1 MKNKKKTTACLLL
14 AVLLITAGIT
24 YNPISA
30 CAGAYKKS
38 VSKKITIDP
47 NKYNYMILEVKEEAE
62 ITITVKASD
71 GKSDS
76 FSFVHTAPGCC
87 WWGTDENA
95 DEAHAYTWGGESRG
109 KKKAVLKKVRL
120 TGGSG
125 HAVDFAVSDDGKTAG
140 KKQKLKVTVKAD
152 KPVLRISQFE
162 RVKN

>member
-1 MKNKKKTTACLLL
+1 MKNRRKATVCLLL
-14 AVLLITAGIT
+14 AVLLIAAGIT

-38 VSKKITIDP
+38 VSKKITVDP
-47 NKYNYMILEVKEEAE
+47 DKYCYMILEVKEETE

-76 FSFVHTAPGCC
+76 FSFGHTAPGCC
-87 WWGTDENA
+87 WWGTDETA

-120 TGGSG
+120 TGSSG
-125 HAVDFAVSDDGKTAG
+125 HAVDFAVSDNGKTAG

-152 KPVLRISQFE
+152 KPVLKIVKFE
-162 RVKN
+162 QVKI

>member
-1 MKNKKKTTACLLL
+1 MKNRRKDTMCLLL
-14 AVLLITAGIT
+14 AVLLTAAGIT

-38 VSKKITIDP
+38 VSKKITVDP
-47 NKYNYMILEVKEEAE
+47 DKYCYMILDVKEEAE
-62 ITITVKASD
+62 ITITVKDSD
-71 GKSDS
+71 AKSDS
-76 FSFVHTAPGCC
+76 FSFGHTAPGCC

-95 DEAHAYTWGGESRG
+95 DEAHAYTWGGSSDG

-120 TGGSG
+120 TGSSG

-152 KPVLRISQFE
+152 KPVLRISQFQQ
-162 RVKN
+162 VKN

>member
-1 MKNKKKTTACLLL
+1 MKNKGKTTVCLLL
-14 AVLLITAGIT
+14 AVLLIAAGIT

-47 NKYNYMILEVKEEAE
+47 DKYCYMILDVKEEAE

-76 FSFVHTAPGCC
+76 FSFGHTAPGCC

-95 DEAHAYTWGGESRG
+95 DEAHAYTWGGSSDG
-109 KKKAVLKKVRL
+109 KKKVVLKKVRL
-120 TGGSG
+120 TGSSG
-125 HAVDFAVSDDGKTAG
+125 HAVDFAVTDDGKTAG

-152 KPVLRISQFE
+152 KPVLKIVKFE
-162 RVKN
+162 QVKI